1 MIGIYKIENLINGN
15 KYIGQSNN
23 ITKRWNA
30 EKRTAFNEQDPRYE
44 YPLSR
49 ALRKYGIENF
59 SFEIIEECPEEKL
72 NERER
77 YWVAFYDTFYN
88 GYNQTLGGDS
98 PKVQP
103 KEKIIGII
111 HDLET
116 TDMYHREIA
125 EKWQISQEM
134 VQGINTGRYWFQ
146 ENKTYPLQT
155 QHKKKS
161 HHIIGQQI
169 IDKKHY
175 YCAECGTEITSKAT
189 LCVSCAQKKSRKVN
203 RPEAKELFEY
213 LVSIKGNFSQ
223 ASRHFGVSD
232 NAIRKWCKSY
242 NIPSKSSDYKNLQI
256 KNGN

>member
-1 MIGIYKIENLINGN
+1 MVGIYKIENLINGN

-23 ITKRWNA
+23 ITKRWGA
-30 EKRTAFNEQDPRYE
+30 EKRTAFNEKDPRYD

-49 ALRKYGIENF
+49 ALRKYGVENF
-59 SFEIIEECPEEKL
+59 SFEIIEECNIEQL

-77 YWVAFYDTFYN
+77 YWVSYYDSFYN

-98 PKVQP
+98 PKNAP

-111 HDLET
+111 KDLEN

-125 EKWQISQEM
+125 EKWNISQEM

-146 ENKTYPLQT
+146 ENKDYPLQKN
-155 QHKKKS
+155 HKSKS
-161 HHIIGQQI
+161 HHIVNKQI

-175 YCAECGTEITSKAT
+175 YCEQCGAEITRKAM
-189 LCVSCAQKKSRKVN
+189 LCIECAKKASRKVE
-203 RPEAKELFEY
+203 RPNAKELFEY
-213 LVSIKGNFSQ
+213 LISIKGNFSQ

-232 NAIRKWCKSY
+232 NAIRKWCKNY
-242 NIPSKSSDYKNLQI
+242 NIPSKSSEYKNLQI

>member
-30 EKRTAFNEQDPRYE
+30 EKRTAFNEKDPGYE

-77 YWVAFYDTFYN
+77 YWVAFYDTFFN

-213 LVSIKGNFSQ
+213 LISIKGNFSQ